1 MGKGF
6 NKRKNE
12 RHNQTGNKTEFTA
25 LRLRARVRVPKWRRY
40 LAEAGIPLYVR
51 KNCPRSRN
59 RRSERTKE
67 REFLRGI

>member
-25 LRLRARVRVPKWRRY
+25 LRLRARESSEVAVISCRGP
-40 LAEAGIPLYVR
+40 EIPLFAKIVQDQETNGER
-51 KNCPRSRN
+51 KGIFPR
-59 RRSERTKE
+59 
-67 REFLRGI
+67 I